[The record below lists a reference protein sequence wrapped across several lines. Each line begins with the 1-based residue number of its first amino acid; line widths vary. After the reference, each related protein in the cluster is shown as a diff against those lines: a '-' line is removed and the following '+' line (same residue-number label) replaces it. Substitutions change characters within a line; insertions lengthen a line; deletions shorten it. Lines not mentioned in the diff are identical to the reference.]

1 MYNKTQYI
9 FRNKKPP
16 FNLFLL
22 AERSNV
28 KPIPTNG
35 RKFTTS
41 GVLCGFSAQK
51 STPGVATPGAFC
63 FMLGLLPSLDF
74 ALKPSAEFI
83 DAFSGFGGDR
93 DDVD

>member
-1 MYNKTQYI
+1 MDLPTSGRE
-9 FRNKKPP
+9 F
-16 FNLFLL
+16 
-22 AERSNV
+22 V
-28 KPIPTNG
+28 TNG
-35 RKFTTS
+35 KKQ
-41 GVLCGFSAQK
+41 A
-51 STPGVATPGAFC
+51 PGVATPGAFC